1 MDHPVSRESLM
12 RFAAGSSTRQENRSI
27 VAHLL
32 KGCPECARQIRGDV
46 RPEVP
51 EDAYDSMLA
60 RLSGERTLRRGTWA
74 RLLPFEKH
82 APAEEPTVRQRSLA
96 RR

>member
-1 MDHPVSRESLM
+1 MDHPVSEESLR
-12 RFAAGSSTRQENRSI
+12 RFAVGASSRQENRSI

-32 KGCPECARQIRGDV
+32 QGCAKCAREVRENV

-51 EDAYDSMLA
+51 DDAYEAVLS
-60 RLSGERTLRRGTWA
+60 RLSGERTPGRDTSWA
-74 RLLPFEKH
+74 KLLPFEKPAVA
-82 APAEEPTVRQRSLA
+82 APAEPQLSLA

>member
-1 MDHPVSRESLM
+1 MDHHVSEDSLK
-12 RFAAGSSTRQENRSI
+12 RFAAGRSSRQENRSI

-32 KGCPECARQIRGDV
+32 RGCAQCARQIRENV

-51 EDAYDSMLA
+51 DDAYESVLT
-60 RLSGERTLRRGTWA
+60 RLSGERSLRGGAWA
-74 RLLPFEKH
+74 KLLPFEKPGV
-82 APAEEPTVRQRSLA
+82 ATAAVPQRSLA

>member
-1 MDHPVSRESLM
+1 MDHHVAEDSLK
-12 RFAAGSSTRQENRSI
+12 RFAVGKSTRQENRSI

-32 KGCPECARQIRGDV
+32 GGCARCAQQIRENV

-51 EDAYDSMLA
+51 EDAYEGVLS
-60 RLSGERTLRRGTWA
+60 RLSGERTLRGAAWA
-74 RLLPFEKH
+74 RLLPFEKPGM
-82 APAEEPTVRQRSLA
+82 AASTVPQRSLA

>member
-1 MDHPVSRESLM
+1 MDHHVSEDSLK
-12 RFAAGSSTRQENRSI
+12 RFAVGKSTRQENRSI

-32 KGCPECARQIRGDV
+32 GGCARCAQQIRENV

-51 EDAYDSMLA
+51 DDAYEA
-60 RLSGERTLRRGTWA
+60 VLSRMTGERTLRAGAWA
-74 RLLPFEKH
+74 KLLPFEKPGLAT
-82 APAEEPTVRQRSLA
+82 APVPQRSLA

>member
-1 MDHPVSRESLM
+1 MNHPVSPESLK
-12 RFAAGSSTRQENRSI
+12 RFATGASTRQENRSI

-32 KGCPECARQIRGDV
+32 NGCAECARQIHESV

-51 EDAYDSMLA
+51 DDAYDAVLA
-60 RLSGERTLRRGTWA
+60 RMSGERTLRRGSWA
-74 RLLPFEKH
+74 KLLPFEKQ
-82 APAEEPTVRQRSLA
+82 APAELDVPQLSIA

>member
-1 MDHPVSRESLM
+1 MDHPVSPESLK
-12 RFAAGSSTRQENRSI
+12 RFATGVSTRQENRSI

-32 KGCPECARQIRGDV
+32 MGCAECARQIHEGV

-51 EDAYDSMLA
+51 DDAYDAVLA
-60 RLSGERTLRRGTWA
+60 RISGERTLRRGSWA
-74 RLLPFEKH
+74 KLLPFEKQ
-82 APAEEPTVRQRSLA
+82 APAEPAMPQRSIA